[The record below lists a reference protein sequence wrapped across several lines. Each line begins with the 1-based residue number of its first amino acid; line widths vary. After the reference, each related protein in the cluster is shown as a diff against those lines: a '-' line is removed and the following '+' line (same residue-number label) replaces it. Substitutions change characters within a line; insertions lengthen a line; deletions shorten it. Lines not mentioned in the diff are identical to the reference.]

1 MWEFKRSR
9 VLAWGAIAL
18 GTLGIVSLAL
28 SYFIPAPPPT
38 VTIATAFK
46 GASFEYY
53 GRLYREKF
61 ARANVDLI
69 LRETNGAVEN
79 LRLLG
84 DPRSGVD
91 IGFVTGGVSDGEHAP
106 GLLSLGTIDYLPIWI
121 FYVSAEPFERLSQLK
136 GKRIAVGPKGSGTRF
151 TAEKVLGRAGITPD
165 SATFLPLAGNSAA
178 EALRGNTVDA
188 VWILG
193 APDVP
198 AVQSLLR
205 NPHIRLM
212 NFPTAE
218 AFTCI
223 FPNLVRLVLPQGVI
237 DIDENIPPTDVQMLA
252 TTNRVLIRDDLHPA
266 IVGLLLE
273 TMAAVHGGS
282 GVFQKAGEFPKP
294 TDSDYPVA
302 TSAADFYKSGP
313 SLLEKYFPLW
323 LVVHAKRLIA
333 VAVAAVAVGLPLF
346 HYLPL
351 LYKWSVRRRLLYWYS
366 QLKSLEDSI
375 DANPDGEAL
384 IKMQTEIDRI
394 ETAVSHIRFPLA
406 FADQLYDLR
415 GHIDIVRR
423 RLLPASAPRE
433 RAPASGSPSSV
444 TSSATAA

>member
-18 GTLGIVSLAL
+18 GTLGIVSLVL
-28 SYFIPAPPPT
+28 SYFIPAPPST

-165 SATFLPLAGNSAA
+165 SATFLPIAGNSAA

-218 AFTCI
+218 AFTRI

-237 DIDENIPPTDVQMLA
+237 DIDENIPPTDV
-252 TTNRVLIRDDLHPA
+252 H
-266 IVGLLLE
+266 
-273 TMAAVHGGS
+273 
-282 GVFQKAGEFPKP
+282 
-294 TDSDYPVA
+294 
-302 TSAADFYKSGP
+302 
-313 SLLEKYFPLW
+313 
-323 LVVHAKRLIA
+323 
-333 VAVAAVAVGLPLF
+333 
-346 HYLPL
+346 
-351 LYKWSVRRRLLYWYS
+351 
-366 QLKSLEDSI
+366 SI

-433 RAPASGSPSSV
+433 RAAASGSPSSV
-444 TSSATAA
+444 TSATAA